1 MISRIMFPKDI
12 PDTDKFDIH
21 IHGERFLESSTL
33 FPTKFICLGEH
44 LVREGDVFFVA
55 ARKEADLNE
64 SGLVLARSLIASEV
78 D

>member
-44 LVREGDVFFVA
+44 LVREGNMLVVRC
-55 ARKEADLNE
+55 RKKTDLNE
-64 SGLVLARSLIASEV
+64 CGVEHIRSTK
-78 D
+78 